1 MHGSYNCYLVT
12 LSLVVAMLASY
23 TTLDLAARIRSIE
36 VEGRRRFYWLL
47 GGAVSMG
54 TGIWSMHFIGMLA
67 FRMPIELGYD
77 IRITGLSLLIA
88 VSISYFALHV
98 VTSNELSRLRLV
110 TGGVLMGLGVAGMHY
125 TGMAALRMQPR
136 IRYSPGLF
144 FTSIAIAIVA
154 SWVALWIAFTLRD
167 SSQRNVLMKRFGAGL
182 VMGLAIAGMH
192 YTAMGAAIFRS
203 GSICGVSNGANTS
216 WLAFAVT
223 GSTLCILSVTLIV
236 SMLDTRFDVH
246 AYRMTSSLE
255 KANERLLV
263 LATEDTLTGL
273 PNRSSYMERAEQ
285 AIRQARSSGRPFT
298 VMFMDLDGFKTIN
311 DSLGH
316 SAGDK
321 LLKAFSQQ
329 LVKCV
334 RRDDTV
340 ARLGGDEF
348 VVLLQGLGLPLEVE
362 PIARG
367 VIERMKGDLRIDGT
381 PLRVTASI
389 GIATYPQDGDSVE
402 ALLKSADMA
411 MYDAKQNGRNTYRF
425 FDSAM
430 SEASARTFQIYRG
443 LGEALEKNQLSLVFQ
458 PKFGGLQQELVGAE
472 ALIRWRHPEM
482 GDIPPME
489 FIPVAERT
497 GQVVQIGDWVI
508 AEACRQIKRWETGGL
523 PRVKVAINLSP
534 EQLRQQ
540 DCVERVQTMV
550 EGAGVE
556 PERIMFEITE
566 TVAMRDAEQMAK
578 VIHQFQDAGFDI
590 AIDDFGTGYSSMA
603 YLQQFRVKQLKIDR
617 FFTKGLDGNGE
628 EGLAIVSAIIKLA
641 HSLQMVVVAE
651 GVETRSQLIKLKD
664 LHCDEVQGFLLA
676 KPLSSLDFEDFLS
689 RRLAAS
695 ETRVLVRERYAP
707 SHIASQLKTE
717 SA

>member
-1 MHGSYNCYLVT
+1 
-12 LSLVVAMLASY
+12 
-23 TTLDLAARIRSIE
+23 
-36 VEGRRRFYWLL
+36 
-47 GGAVSMG
+47 MG

-77 IRITGLSLLIA
+77 TRITGLSLLIA

-125 TGMAALRMQPR
+125 TGMAALRMQPG

-348 VVLLQGLGLPLEVE
+348 VVLLQGLGFPLEVE

-402 ALLKSADMA
+402 ELLKNADIA
-411 MYDAKQNGRNTYRF
+411 MYDAKQSGRNTYRF
-425 FDSAM
+425 FDASM
-430 SEASARTFQIYRG
+430 SEASARTLQIYRG
-443 LGEALEKNQLSLVFQ
+443 LGEALERNQMSLAFQ
-458 PKFGGLQQELVGAE
+458 PKFGGLLQELVGAE
-472 ALIRWRHPEM
+472 ALIRWTHPEM

-489 FIPVAERT
+489 FIPIAEQSGR
-497 GQVVQIGDWVI
+497 VVQLGDWVI
-508 AEACRQIKRWETGGL
+508 GEACRQIKRWETGGL

-676 KPLSSLDFEDFLS
+676 KPLSSVDFEDFLS